1 MEVRD
6 ILRQSLPLLILCGI
20 GEIFAGRVFGGM
32 VEFLEYLPGL
42 IVLIPAIMGL
52 KGNIDITLGSRLGSA
67 AHIGVISLGN
77 IWNEETKAN
86 IFASLALG
94 LIMAVIAGIL
104 AHVTCL
110 ALGLP
115 SMGILKLIGVAI
127 FAGMLAGS
135 ILAFFTI
142 GIIII
147 AFKRGYDP
155 DNITAPLLATV
166 GDIITLSCIFIIAYL
181 FIVAI

>member
-1 MEVRD
+1 MEIKD
-6 ILRQSLPLLILCGI
+6 ILRQSLPLLILCGV

-32 VEFLEYLPGL
+32 VEFFEYLPGL

-77 IWNEETKAN
+77 IWNEETKQN
-86 IFASLALG
+86 IYASLALG
-94 LIMAVIAGIL
+94 FIMAVIAGVF
-104 AHVTCL
+104 AHITCL

-115 SMGILKLIGVAI
+115 SMGILKLIGVAV

-135 ILAFFTI
+135 ILALFTI
-142 GIIII
+142 GIMIL

-155 DNITAPLLATV
+155 DNITAPLLSTG
-166 GDIITLSCIFIIAYL
+166 GDIITLGCIFMIAHF
-181 FIVAI
+181 FITVL

>member
-1 MEVRD
+1 MEIKD

-32 VEFLEYLPGL
+32 AEFLEHLPGL

-67 AHIGVISLGN
+67 AHIGVISAGN
-77 IWNEETKAN
+77 IWNEETKQN
-86 IFASLALG
+86 VLASIALG
-94 LIMAVIAGIL
+94 AIMAVIAGIF
-104 AHVTCL
+104 AHLTCL
-110 ALGLP
+110 AFNLP
-115 SMGILKLIGVAI
+115 SLGIINFVCVALI
-127 FAGMLAGS
+127 AGLLAGI
-135 ILAFFTI
+135 ILAFVTI
-142 GIIII
+142 GIIIL

-166 GDIITLSCIFIIAYL
+166 GDIITLGCIFLTAYI
-181 FIVAI
+181 FILVI